1 MKKTLISLIAL
12 MATVPALAAGE
23 CSYSILQNLIRNV
36 RTVDEI
42 NILIQQGVQFDEQV
56 SCGGSLIQLAILRG
70 NPAVLNAI
78 LNQDKS
84 RANSMV
90 SLDLNNSSRQV
101 PLILF
106 ASYYAP
112 NADMVNELLKADPS
126 IIAQKDES
134 GRNLLWYMEQ
144 NPVLRNTPLYAN
156 LKQLLIRALIPTRQ
170 NFQFSGTQQ
179 APAQQGQQQG
189 IIPGQNVPQP
199 QQRPL
204 GPSVVEANN

>member
-144 NPVLRNTPLYAN
+144 NPVLRNTPLYDN

>member
-1 MKKTLISLIAL
+1 MKKTLISLLAL
-12 MATVPALAAGE
+12 TVSLPVLAAGD

-36 RTVDEI
+36 RSVDEV
-42 NILIQQGVQFDEQV
+42 NMLIQQGVQFDEQV

-84 RANSMV
+84 RANSRV

-126 IIAQKDES
+126 IIAEKDES

-144 NPVLRNTPLYAN
+144 NPVLRNTPLYDN

-179 APAQQGQQQG
+179 APAQQGQQG
-189 IIPGQNVPQP
+189 IVPGQNMPQT
-199 QQRPL
+199 QRQPL